1 MALRKGFCTHCHGEE
16 KERIFDVNKE
26 AEICY
31 CPVCLT
37 AMQPKEAI
45 DNYGNLISH
54 YLKKA
59 SRYLFETTEYLLAYQ
74 TFAYIIDLNETI
86 KVAHFGRILSLVYLS
101 SLRTCKISFAFQL
114 HKQETPRLFHYMEN
128 ASEYYHFLSLLLDA
142 LDEYESRMKKRLTS
156 HGYFYDLDCIVTYL
170 RRCEEIRSYKEFINS
185 EAVFF
190 VESNKAE
197 YKKIVDRTKKTG
209 SIYQKIF
216 NDIFVTTD
224 GYSYVFFKFG
234 NDGTPLI
241 TLHSQSSGRV
251 TRKIKPQHLLPKD
264 NKKSGIRDDIYLNN
278 LPLSRLVSIS
288 IPLAIILLIAAGTGV
303 VFSFFMETFFQ
314 KMLLYV
320 GSGAVLLFSL
330 ILFILHFAW
339 KGRLR
344 KKYYNGTNPFI
355 FK

>member
-1 MALRKGFCTHCHGEE
+1 MALKKGFCTHCHGIE

-31 CPVCLT
+31 CPKCLT
-37 AMQPKEAI
+37 PMQPKEAI
-45 DNYGNLISH
+45 DNYGDLISR

-86 KVAHFGRILSLVYLS
+86 KVAHFGRILSLVYIS
-101 SLRTCKISFAFQL
+101 TLRTGKIGFAYQL
-114 HKQETPRLFHYMEN
+114 HRQEAVRLFHYQEN
-128 ASEYYHFLSLLLDA
+128 ANEYYHFLMLLLDA
-142 LDEYESRMKKRLTS
+142 LDEYENRMKKRLLT
-156 HGYFYDLDCIVTYL
+156 HGYFHDLDCIVMFL
-170 RRCEEIRSYKEFINS
+170 RRGEEIRAYKDFINS

-190 VESNKAE
+190 VESNKDQF
-197 YKKIVDRTKKTG
+197 KTIIKRTKDA
-209 SIYQKIF
+209 SRNYQRILSSTYT
-216 NDIFVTTD
+216 TTD
-224 GYSYVFFKFG
+224 GYNYVFYKFS

-241 TLHSQSSGRV
+241 TLQSQASSKM
-251 TRKIKPQHLLPKD
+251 TRKFKVVYLYPKD
-264 NKKSGIRDDIYLNN
+264 SKKSGIRDDIFLNN

-288 IPLAIILLIAAGTGV
+288 IPFAIFLLLVAVTGVIFSFVVEGQLEKLLLYIGSGAILLI
-303 VFSFFMETFFQ
+303 
-314 KMLLYV
+314 
-320 GSGAVLLFSL
+320 SL

-339 KGRLR
+339 KNRLK